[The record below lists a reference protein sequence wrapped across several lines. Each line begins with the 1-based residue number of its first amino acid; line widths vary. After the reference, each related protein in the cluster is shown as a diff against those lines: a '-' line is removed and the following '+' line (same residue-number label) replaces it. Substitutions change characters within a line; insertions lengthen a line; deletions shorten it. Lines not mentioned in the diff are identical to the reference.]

1 MWAYVDYLDQMEHKL
16 KIENPIN
23 ILVQR
28 RGAIGDV
35 IMTTGVVR
43 ELKRM
48 YGTDANIDVATDCF
62 EVYRNNPHVR
72 DIIAVNGAD
81 ARRYEVFINLDDAYE
96 INPVNHYVDSYFYR
110 AFGKTTL
117 NRSVELF
124 TSVEDQ
130 RQVDQD
136 LKDIGANFIVV
147 HMRNWHWGAKNIAL
161 DVWFDVYAKL
171 FEQTADLH
179 IVCVGGNTDHYV
191 DHPLFFDARDRYNS
205 QQLKYL
211 CDHAHAFV
219 GIDSGPMQCAAA
231 SSTHIVALLTH
242 LRPERI
248 VPHRRSDTNWNATA
262 IQTLEDCAGCN
273 DRQAR
278 PVRQI
283 VCEKGN
289 YPCTNNFDAE
299 AIATAILNTLKE

>member
-1 MWAYVDYLDQMEHKL
+1 M
-16 KIENPIN
+16 KIEQPIN

-43 ELKRM
+43 ELKRR
-48 YGTDANIDVATDCF
+48 YGEDAGIDVATDCM

-72 DIIAVNGAD
+72 NLIPMAAVEAG
-81 ARRYEVFINLDDAYE
+81 RYDVYINLDDAYE

-110 AFGKTTL
+110 AFGSTNF

-124 TSVEDQ
+124 PDTTDTVL
-130 RQVDQD
+130 VDQD
-136 LKDIGANFIVV
+136 LQDFGTKFIVV
-147 HMRNWHWGAKNIAL
+147 HMRNWHWGAKNISL
-161 DVWFDVYAKL
+161 EVWYDVFAQL
-171 FEQTADLH
+171 FTARTDFR
-179 IVCVGGNTDHYV
+179 IVTVGGSTDHTLE
-191 DHPLFFDARDRYNS
+191 HPLFFDARDRYNS

-211 CDHAHAFV
+211 CDHARAFV
-219 GIDSGPMQCAAA
+219 GIDSAPMQCAAA

-248 VPHRRSDTNWNATA
+248 VPHRRQDHMWRATA
-262 IQTLEDCAGCN
+262 IPTLEDCHGCN
-273 DRQAR
+273 DHQAR
-278 PVRQI
+278 PIRQI

-289 YPCTNNFDAE
+289 YPCTNNFDTKQ
-299 AIATAILNTLKE
+299 ITTAILTQLGE